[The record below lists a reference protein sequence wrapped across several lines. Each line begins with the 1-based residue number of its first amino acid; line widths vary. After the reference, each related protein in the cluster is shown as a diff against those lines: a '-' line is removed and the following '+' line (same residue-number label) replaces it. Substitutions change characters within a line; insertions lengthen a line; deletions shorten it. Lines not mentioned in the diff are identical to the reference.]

1 MTDVRLILSPF
12 HEKAGRCQVFCVNF
26 SLSWGVL
33 ISVQVR
39 QCCSA
44 GDAQGGGSP
53 DLPFSSFSLALKLVI
68 TFIALLA
75 ATVKQ
80 KESDL
85 FQGEQTTIR
94 GALTEA
100 PI

>member
-1 MTDVRLILSPF
+1 MIYLSR
-12 HEKAGRCQVFCVNF
+12 A
-26 SLSWGVL
+26 
-33 ISVQVR
+33 
-39 QCCSA
+39 
-44 GDAQGGGSP
+44 
-53 DLPFSSFSLALKLVI
+53 FSLALKLVI

-100 PI
+100 PHLTAESAPIVGFLIPVKQISN

>member
-1 MTDVRLILSPF
+1 VIYPSR
-12 HEKAGRCQVFCVNF
+12 A
-26 SLSWGVL
+26 
-33 ISVQVR
+33 
-39 QCCSA
+39 
-44 GDAQGGGSP
+44 
-53 DLPFSSFSLALKLVI
+53 FSLALKLVI

-100 PI
+100 RHLTAESAPIVGFLMAVKQISNANLGSQTI